1 MTVKE
6 EIHRL
11 VEELP
16 ENQAELARQMLQDLC
31 DAADANGPPLDPEVL
46 ASLDRGLADIAAG
59 RVKTL
64 GQYKRERQS

>member
-11 VEELP
+11 VEKLP

-31 DAADANGPPLDPEVL
+31 DAADANGPPLAPEVL

-64 GQYKRERQS
+64 EQYKRERQS